1 MRTPSK
7 PASRNPFAFTPRN
20 TLRLAVLGAS
30 LAWLEPILLGGA
42 YAQAASVQKNYA
54 IAPGSL
60 GAVLGR
66 FANEAGVVLSFQ
78 AGLTDGKQSAGLN
91 GTYSVDQG
99 FAALLAGSDL
109 IATPGA
115 QGVYVLYRAEKTS
128 ALQLG
133 ATSVVGAGI
142 DETTENTGT
151 YTPRQTSTATK
162 MGLSLKETPQSV
174 TVIPRQVMTDHHLAS
189 LDDVVK
195 FTPGLSSNH
204 RDSDRYTFYS
214 RGFQIQNFEYDG
226 IPSQTANE
234 SQQYTSTLADMAIYD
249 RVEVVRGATGLLSGA
264 GTPSAT
270 LNLIRKRPTSEFQ
283 GYVYG
288 EAGAWDRYRAEA
300 DVAGPLTDSGNVRG
314 RLVSVYQTAGSFI
327 DAYKTEK
334 RVMYGAVDV
343 DLSEDTLLRFSLD
356 YQNNDSDG
364 VSFGHIPLFNS
375 NGTATHFSRSFNP
388 GAKWSYLDNTQYNFS
403 TVLEQKLAND
413 WTLKAA
419 YTHQYGYRHGVVGS
433 ASAGAPDFETGGGV
447 RMYVNRLDSYQT
459 QDNGD
464 LYVTGP
470 FELGGREHELVFGA
484 NVAYTHLN
492 YPDYERATPSVD
504 NIYEYDG
511 NPGGKP
517 HLGKTGENLTRL
529 SQNGV
534 YGAVRLKPTDALSV
548 ILGTRVS
555 SWTEKDDSSD
565 DFTGESTSRDRTK
578 KTGVVTP
585 YAGVIYD
592 LNDTYSVYASWTSIF
607 LPQTFYKTASNTSL
621 KPLEGDNY
629 EVGLKG
635 SFYDGALN
643 ASIALFEVK
652 QKNTPQ
658 FVDTGEDGREV
669 YEAISGTT
677 TRGIET
683 EISGE
688 VLPGWNVI
696 GGYTYRESH
705 DKDDNRVETNQPMNL
720 FKLGTTYR
728 LPGELNKLTV
738 GGNMTWQSD
747 IYAVNEDFGTK
758 AHQRP
763 FGVVGLLAN
772 YEVDSH
778 LSVGLNVNNLFDK
791 KYYDGLGTFNS
802 GSYGDPRNAV
812 INARWKF

>member
-1 MRTPSK
+1 MRTPNK
-7 PASRNPFAFTPRN
+7 PAANLRAFKPRN
-20 TLRLAVLGAS
+20 TLKLAVLGAS
-30 LAWLEPILLGGA
+30 LAWLEPVFLGGA
-42 YAQAASVQKNYA
+42 YAQAASVQKSYA
-54 IAPGSL
+54 IAPGPL

-66 FANEAGVVLSFQ
+66 FANEAGIVLSFQ
-78 AGLTDGKQSAGLN
+78 AGLTEGKQSAGLN
-91 GTYSVDQG
+91 GSYSVEQG
-99 FAALLAGSDL
+99 FATLLAGSDL
-109 IATPGA
+109 IAAPGA
-115 QGVYVLYRAEKTS
+115 QGVYVLYRTEKSS
-128 ALQLG
+128 AMQLG
-133 ATSVVGAGI
+133 ATSVVGTGI
-142 DETTENTGT
+142 DETTEYSGT

-162 MGLSLKETPQSV
+162 MGLSLRETPQSV

-226 IPSQTANE
+226 IPSQIVNE
-234 SQQYTSTLADMAIYD
+234 SQQFTSTLADMAIYD

-270 LNLIRKRPTSEFQ
+270 LNLVRKRPTDDFQ

-288 EAGAWDRYRAEA
+288 EAGAWDKYRAEA
-300 DVAGPLTDSGNVRG
+300 DVSGPLTDSGNIRG
-314 RLVSVYQTAGSFI
+314 RLVSAYETSRSFV
-327 DAYKTEK
+327 DWYSTEK

-388 GAKWSYLDNTQYNFS
+388 GAKWSYLDNSHYNFS
-403 TVLEQKLAND
+403 TVLEHKLAND

-419 YTHQYGYRHGVVGS
+419 YSHQYAYRHGVVGS
-433 ASAGAPDFETGGGV
+433 ASSGTPEFETGTGV
-447 RMYVNRLDSYQT
+447 SMFVNRLDSYQT
-459 QDNGD
+459 QDNAD

-470 FELGGREHELVFGA
+470 FQLGGREHELVFGA

-492 YPDYERATPSVD
+492 FPTYERATPSVD
-504 NIYEYDG
+504 NIYQYDG

-517 HLGKTGENLTRL
+517 HLGKTEENLSRL

-534 YGAVRLKPTDALSV
+534 YGALRLKPTDSLSI

-555 SWTEKDDSSD
+555 SWNERDDSSD
-565 DFTGESTSRDRTK
+565 DLTGEVTNRDRTR

-592 LNDTYSVYASWTSIF
+592 LNETYSVYASYTSIF
-607 LPQTFYKTASNTSL
+607 LPQTFYKTAGGTSL
-621 KPLEGDNY
+621 EPLEGDNY
-629 EVGLKG
+629 EIGLKG
-635 SFYDGALN
+635 EFLDGALN
-643 ASIALFEVK
+643 ASVALFEVK

-658 FVDTGEDGREV
+658 LVDDSGPQEIYR
-669 YEAISGTT
+669 AISGTT

-688 VLPGWNVI
+688 ILPGWNII

-705 DKDDNRVETNQPMNL
+705 DTDDNRVETNQPMNL

-747 IYAVNEDFGTK
+747 IYAVNEDFNTK

-763 FGVVGLLAN
+763 YGVVGLLAN
-772 YEVDSH
+772 YKVDEH
-778 LSVGLNVNNLFDK
+778 LSLGLNVNNLFDK

-802 GSYGDPRNAV
+802 GSYGEPRNAV
-812 INARWKF
+812 VNARWQF

>member
-1 MRTPSK
+1 MRNPNK
-7 PASRNPFAFTPRN
+7 PAANLRAFKPKN
-20 TLRLAVLGAS
+20 TLKLAVLGAS
-30 LAWLEPILLGGA
+30 LAWLEPVLLGGA
-42 YAQAASVQKNYA
+42 YAQAASVQKSYA
-54 IAPGSL
+54 IAPGPL

-66 FANEAGVVLSFQ
+66 FANEAGIVLSFQ

-91 GTYSVDQG
+91 GTYSVEQG
-99 FAALLAGSDL
+99 FATLLAGSDL
-109 IATPGA
+109 IAAPGA
-115 QGVYVLYRAEKTS
+115 QGVYVLYRAEKSS

-133 ATSVVGAGI
+133 ATSVVGTGI
-142 DETTENTGT
+142 DETTEYSGT

-162 MGLSLKETPQSV
+162 MGLSLRETPQSV

-226 IPSQTANE
+226 IPSQTVNE
-234 SQQYTSTLADMAIYD
+234 SQQFTSTLADMAIYD

-270 LNLIRKRPTSEFQ
+270 LNLVRKRPTDDFQ

-288 EAGAWDRYRAEA
+288 EAGAWDKYRAEA
-300 DVAGPLTDSGNVRG
+300 DVSGPLTESGNIRG
-314 RLVSVYQTAGSFI
+314 RLVSAYETSRSFV
-327 DAYKTEK
+327 DWYSTEK

-388 GAKWSYLDNTQYNFS
+388 GAKWSYLDNSHYNFS
-403 TVLEQKLAND
+403 TVLEHKLAND

-419 YTHQYGYRHGVVGS
+419 YSHQYAYRHGVVGS
-433 ASAGAPDFETGGGV
+433 ASAGAPEFETGTGV
-447 RMYVNRLDSYQT
+447 SMYVNRLDSYQT
-459 QDNGD
+459 QDNAD

-470 FELGGREHELVFGA
+470 FQLGGREHELVFGA

-492 YPDYERATPSVD
+492 FPTYERATPSVD
-504 NIYEYDG
+504 NIYQYDG
-511 NPGGKP
+511 NPGGKL
-517 HLGKTGENLTRL
+517 HLGKTEENLSRL

-534 YGAVRLKPTDALSV
+534 YGALRLKPTDSLSV

-555 SWTEKDDSSD
+555 SWNERDDSSD
-565 DFTGESTSRDRTK
+565 DLTGEVTGRDRTK

-592 LNDTYSVYASWTSIF
+592 LNETYSVYASYTSIF
-607 LPQTFYKTASNTSL
+607 LPQTFYKTAGGTSL
-621 KPLEGDNY
+621 EPLEGDNY
-629 EVGLKG
+629 EIGLKG
-635 SFYDGALN
+635 EFLDGALN
-643 ASIALFEVK
+643 ASVALFEVK

-658 FVDTGEDGREV
+658 LVDDSGPQEIYR
-669 YEAISGTT
+669 AISGTT

-688 VLPGWNVI
+688 VLPGWNI
-696 GGYTYRESH
+696 LGGYTYRESH

-747 IYAVNEDFGTK
+747 IYAVNEEFNTK

-763 FGVVGLLAN
+763 YGVVGLLAN
-772 YEVDSH
+772 YKVDEH
-778 LSVGLNVNNLFDK
+778 LSLGLNVNNLFDK

-802 GSYGDPRNAV
+802 GSYGEPRNAV
-812 INARWKF
+812 VNARWKF

>member
-1 MRTPSK
+1 MRTPNK
-7 PASRNPFAFTPRN
+7 PAAHLRAFKPKN
-20 TLRLAVLGAS
+20 TLKLAVLGAS
-30 LAWLEPILLGGA
+30 LAWLEPVLLGGA
-42 YAQAASVQKNYA
+42 YAQAASVQKSYA
-54 IAPGSL
+54 IAPGPL

-66 FANEAGVVLSFQ
+66 FANEAGIVLSFQ

-91 GTYSVDQG
+91 GSYSVEQG
-99 FAALLAGSDL
+99 FATLLAGSDL
-109 IATPGA
+109 IAAPGA
-115 QGVYVLYRAEKTS
+115 QGVYVLYRAEKSS

-133 ATSVVGAGI
+133 ATSVVGTGI
-142 DETTENTGT
+142 DETTEYSGT

-162 MGLSLKETPQSV
+162 MGLSLRETPQSV

-226 IPSQTANE
+226 IPSQTVNE
-234 SQQYTSTLADMAIYD
+234 SQQFTSTLADMAIYD

-270 LNLIRKRPTSEFQ
+270 LNLVRKRPTDDFQ

-288 EAGAWDRYRAEA
+288 EAGAWDKYRAEA
-300 DVAGPLTDSGNVRG
+300 DVSGPLTESGNIRG
-314 RLVSVYQTAGSFI
+314 RLVSAYETSRSFV
-327 DAYKTEK
+327 DWYSTEK

-343 DLSEDTLLRFSLD
+343 DLSEDTLLRLSLD

-388 GAKWSYLDNTQYNFS
+388 GAKWSYLDNSHYNFS
-403 TVLEQKLAND
+403 TVLEHKLAND

-419 YTHQYGYRHGVVGS
+419 YSHQYAYRHGVVGS
-433 ASAGAPDFETGGGV
+433 ASAGAPEFETGTGV
-447 RMYVNRLDSYQT
+447 SMFVNRLDSYQT
-459 QDNGD
+459 QDNAD

-470 FELGGREHELVFGA
+470 FQLGGREHELVFGA

-492 YPDYERATPSVD
+492 FPTYERATPSVD
-504 NIYEYDG
+504 NIYQYDG
-511 NPGGKP
+511 NPGGKL
-517 HLGKTGENLTRL
+517 HLGKTEENLSRL
-529 SQNGV
+529 TQNGV
-534 YGAVRLKPTDALSV
+534 YGALRLKPTDSLSV

-555 SWTEKDDSSD
+555 SWNERDDTSD
-565 DFTGESTSRDRTK
+565 DLTGEATGRDRTK

-592 LNDTYSVYASWTSIF
+592 LNETYSVYASYTSIF
-607 LPQTFYKTASNTSL
+607 LPQTFYKTAGGTSL
-621 KPLEGDNY
+621 EPLEGDNY
-629 EVGLKG
+629 EIGLKG
-635 SFYDGALN
+635 EFLDGALN
-643 ASIALFEVK
+643 ASVALFEVK

-658 FVDTGEDGREV
+658 LVDDSGPQEIYR
-669 YEAISGTT
+669 AISGTT

-688 VLPGWNVI
+688 ILPGWNI
-696 GGYTYRESH
+696 LGGYTYRESH

-747 IYAVNEDFGTK
+747 IYAVNEEFNTK

-763 FGVVGLLAN
+763 YGVVGLLAN
-772 YEVDSH
+772 YKVDEH
-778 LSVGLNVNNLFDK
+778 LSLGLNVNNLFDK

-802 GSYGDPRNAV
+802 GSYGEPRNAV
-812 INARWKF
+812 VNARWKF

>member
-1 MRTPSK
+1 MRTPNK
-7 PASRNPFAFTPRN
+7 PNGPLGAFKPQN
-20 TLRLAVLGAS
+20 TLKLALLGAS
-30 LAWLEPILLGGA
+30 LAWLEPVFLDGA
-42 YAQAASVQKNYA
+42 YAQAASVQKNYV
-54 IAPGSL
+54 IAPGPL

-66 FANEAGVVLSFQ
+66 FANESGIVLSFQ

-91 GTYSVDQG
+91 GNYSVDQG
-99 FAALLAGSDL
+99 FATLLAGSGL
-109 IATPGA
+109 VAAPGA
-115 QGVYVLYRAEKTS
+115 QGVYVLYRADTS
-128 ALQLG
+128 SAMQLG
-133 ATSVVGAGI
+133 ATSVVSTGI
-142 DETTENTGT
+142 DETTEYSGT

-162 MGLSLKETPQSV
+162 MGLSLRETPQSV

-234 SQQYTSTLADMAIYD
+234 SQQFTSTLADMAIYD

-270 LNLIRKRPTSEFQ
+270 LNLVRKRPTEDFQ

-288 EAGAWDRYRAEA
+288 EAGAWDKYRAEA
-300 DVAGPLTDSGNVRG
+300 DVSGPLTDSGNIRG
-314 RLVSVYQTAGSFI
+314 RLVSAYETSRSFV
-327 DAYKTEK
+327 DWYSTEK

-388 GAKWSYLDNTQYNFS
+388 GAKWSYLDNTHYNFS
-403 TVLEQKLAND
+403 TVLEHKLAND

-419 YTHQYGYRHGVVGS
+419 YSHQYAYRHGVVGS
-433 ASAGAPDFETGGGV
+433 ASSGAPDFETGAGV
-447 RMYVNRLDSYQT
+447 SMFVNRLDSYQT
-459 QDNGD
+459 QDNAD

-470 FELGGREHELVFGA
+470 FQLGGREHELVFGG

-492 YPDYERATPSVD
+492 YPTYERATPSVD

-517 HLGKTGENLTRL
+517 HLRKIEENLTRL

-534 YGAVRLKPTDALSV
+534 YGALRLKPTDSLSI

-555 SWTEKDDSSD
+555 NWNERDDSSD
-565 DFTGESTSRDRTK
+565 DFTGQATARDRTK

-592 LNDTYSVYASWTSIF
+592 LNDTYSVYASYTNIF
-607 LPQTFYKTASNTSL
+607 LPQTFYKTASGTSL
-621 KPLEGDNY
+621 EPLEGDNY
-629 EVGLKG
+629 EIGLKG
-635 SFYDGALN
+635 EFFDGALN
-643 ASIALFEVK
+643 ASVALFEVK

-658 FVDTGEDGREV
+658 LVDDSGAQEIYR
-669 YEAISGTT
+669 AISGTT

-688 VLPGWNVI
+688 ILPGWNVI

-705 DKDDNRVETNQPMNL
+705 DKEDNRVETNQPMNL
-720 FKLGTTYR
+720 FKLGTAYR
-728 LPGELNKLTV
+728 LPGELSKLTV

-747 IYAVNEDFGTK
+747 IYAVNEDFNTK

-763 FGVVGLLAN
+763 YGVVGLLAN
-772 YEVDSH
+772 YKVDEH

-802 GSYGDPRNAV
+802 GSYGEPRNAV
-812 INARWKF
+812 VNARWTF